1 MVAKVLGEQA
11 QDQPQPVLGE
21 AELSTA
27 LALRASTSEV
37 NMARTPYV
45 TVRGDVPAAP
55 PPKPKEIPMAEA
67 ETEVETEAV
76 YLADADRVEK
86 LLDIIRNT
94 VDMPNVPCIRAAA
107 SAELAQI
114 EHDLWEQMYP
124 EQAEAE
130 EARLKAAQE
139 AEEARLERME
149 EEKAKAKE
157 DKPQPDSWVP
167 PRDTQAQPTE
177 RRI

>member
-1 MVAKVLGEQA
+1 MVAKVLGEQV
-11 QDQPQPVLGE
+11 QDRLRLVLE
-21 AELSTA
+21 EVELSIV
-27 LALRASTSEV
+27 LVLRANTSEV

-45 TVRGDVPAAP
+45 TVRGDVPAPPPPPPP
-55 PPKPKEIPMAEA
+55 PPKPKETPMAEA
-67 ETEVETEAV
+67 ETEAETEAV

-114 EHDLWEQMYP
+114 ERDLWEQMYP

-139 AEEARLERME
+139 AEEARLKRME
-149 EEKAKAKE
+149 E
-157 DKPQPDSWVP
+157 DKP
-167 PRDTQAQPTE
+167 AAKKE
-177 RRI
+177 KEYA